1 MKETRYFYVPSA
13 STLHELPVE
22 EAQHALRVLRLQEGD
37 PMVLM
42 DGDGTFYDAEVESAQ
57 GKHCTYS
64 ITRTLPQQP
73 LWAGRIHLA
82 MAPTK
87 MMERVEWA
95 VEKATEVGFDS
106 VTFLNC
112 QFSERR
118 QLRTDRV
125 EKIVVAAMKQSRKP
139 WKPAVSGLTAFAD
152 FVKTERPG
160 RKFICHCY
168 AEVERQDLYTQL
180 QQTPAD
186 EEVTVLVGPEGD
198 FSIDEVRLAME
209 QGYESV
215 TLGNARLRTET
226 AALMAVT
233 MAQLTKRK

>member
-1 MKETRYFYVPSA
+1 MKEVRYFYVPSA
-13 STLHELPVE
+13 STSQELPQE

-42 DGDGTFYDAEVESAQ
+42 DGCGTFYDAEVTMAQ
-57 GKHCTYS
+57 GKHCLYA
-64 ITRTLPQQP
+64 ITQPLPQEP
-73 LWAGRIHLA
+73 IWKGKIHLA
-82 MAPTK
+82 IAPTK
-87 MMERVEWA
+87 MMDRIEWM

-106 VTFLNC
+106 VSFLSC
-112 QFSERR
+112 KFSERK
-118 QLRTDRV
+118 QIRTDRV
-125 EKIVVAAMKQSRKP
+125 EKIVVAAMKQSRKA
-139 WKPAVSGLTAFAD
+139 WKPVVSELTPFKQ
-152 FVKTERPG
+152 FVAEPRPG

-168 AEVERQDLYTQL
+168 NEIARGDLYTEL
-180 QQTPAD
+180 QQMPAD
-186 EEVTVLVGPEGD
+186 EEVTVMVGPEGD

-226 AALMAVT
+226 AGLMAVT